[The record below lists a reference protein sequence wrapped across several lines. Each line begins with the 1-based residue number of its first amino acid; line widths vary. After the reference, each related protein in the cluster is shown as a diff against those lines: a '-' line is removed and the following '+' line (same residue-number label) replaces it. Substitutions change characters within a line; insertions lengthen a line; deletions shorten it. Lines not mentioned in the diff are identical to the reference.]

1 MKKIGFRKNQI
12 IQKNSTL
19 FKSKLLIFEHLS
31 TLIFETRKKKYSIYN
46 YIKKKNFF
54 LSNEGK
60 KNIRN
65 I

>member
-31 TLIFETRKKKYSIYN
+31 TLIFETRKKNIPF
-46 YIKKKNFF
+46 IIILKKKFF
-54 LSNEGK
+54 SYLTKEK
-60 KNIRN
+60 KY
-65 I
+65 